1 MMADRRPIIT
11 LLTDFGEADYFVP
24 AMKGAIY
31 SLNRDV
37 EVIDLTHQIPP
48 QDIFTGAFTLMC
60 CYQDFPKWTIHVA
73 VVDPG
78 VGSSR
83 RPIFVMTDE
92 YYFIGPDNGIF
103 SYIYQKENINRVV
116 HLKETHYFGAEV
128 SNTFHGRDIF
138 APIAAYVAR
147 QVDWSKMGEEITDY
161 VKFTTPTPAVVSD
174 NQIRGHVIHIDRF
187 GNIITNLTANELPPE
202 KAARGVR
209 VRVGK
214 FEASRLLNNRS
225 EAGNNELFAYFGSA
239 GFLELAVSRQN
250 AARMV
255 EARRGVEVELTLA

>member
-1 MMADRRPIIT
+1 MADRRPIIT

-31 SLNRDV
+31 SLTRDV
-37 EVIDLTHQIPP
+37 EIIDLTHQIPP
-48 QDIFTGAFTLMC
+48 HDVYSAAFNLMC
-60 CYQDFPKWTIHVA
+60 CYKDFPKWTIHVA

-103 SYIYQKENINRVV
+103 SYIYQKENVNRVV
-116 HLKETHYFGAEV
+116 HLKESHYFRSPV

-138 APIAAYVAR
+138 APIAAYVAK
-147 QVDWSKMGEEITDY
+147 QVDWSRMGEEISDY
-161 VKFTTPTPAVVSD
+161 VKFTTPAPAIVSD
-174 NQIRGHVIHIDRF
+174 KQIRGHVIHVDRF
-187 GNIITNLTANELPPE
+187 GNIITNLTAAELPHE
-202 KAARGVR
+202 KVLQGLR
-209 VRVGK
+209 VRLGK
-214 FEASRLLNNRS
+214 HEAARLLNNFS

-239 GFLELAVSRQN
+239 GFLELAMPRQN
-250 AARMV
+250 AARLV
-255 EARRGVEVELTLA
+255 DARRGIEVEVLIA